1 MKYML
6 DTNIASFYIKG
17 KSALLDKKM
26 AMVNPNELCISI
38 ITQAELYYGL
48 EKVGYPVRLTN
59 LVEKFLSQITI
70 LDWGDNA
77 SRHYAIVRADLEKQG
92 KVIGNMDM
100 LISAHALAENL
111 TLITNNTRE
120 FSRVKGLSF
129 QDWTV

>member
-26 AMVNPNELCISI
+26 AMVNPNELCISM

-48 EKVGYPVRLTN
+48 EKANNPVRLTH

-77 SRHYAIVRADLEKQG
+77 SRHYAIIRADLEKQG

-111 TLITNNTRE
+111 TIITNNVGE
-120 FSRVKGLSF
+120 FSRVKGLVV

>member
-1 MKYML
+1 ML

-17 KSALLDKKM
+17 KSVLLDKKM
-26 AMVNPNELCISI
+26 TMVNPNELCISM

-48 EKVGYPVRLTN
+48 EKANNPVRLTH

-70 LDWGDNA
+70 LDWDDNA
-77 SRHYAIVRADLEKQG
+77 SRHYAIIRADLEKQG

-111 TLITNNTRE
+111 TIITNNVGE
-120 FSRVKGLSF
+120 FSRVKGLAV